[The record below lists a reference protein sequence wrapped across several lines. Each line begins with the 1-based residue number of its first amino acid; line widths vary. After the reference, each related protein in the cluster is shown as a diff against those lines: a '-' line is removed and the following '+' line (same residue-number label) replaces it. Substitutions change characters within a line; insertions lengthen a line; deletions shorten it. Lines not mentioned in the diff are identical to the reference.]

1 MALRIALLAAASALL
16 ASAPAFAQEA
26 CKTTPIGKPLSVAEM
41 YRTAAERAKAWKP
54 DAKLTSMGT
63 TTMGQLK
70 PDGTA
75 AGWHLVFYSAA
86 ADSWVSIDAGS
97 GFLTCAAYPGKA
109 GQLNKLNPDFFLD
122 GKALYAIAKQ
132 HGADLIAQGYDV
144 VLGTASA
151 PPPSD
156 RHATWRINFSKEGA
170 KDARLHIVI
179 DANTGK
185 VEKVLN

>member
-1 MALRIALLAAASALL
+1 MALRIALLAAAVALL
-16 ASAPAFAQEA
+16 VAAPVAAQEA
-26 CKTTPIGKPLSVAEM
+26 CKTTPVAKPLSVAEM
-41 YRTAAERAKAWKP
+41 YKLASERAKAWKP
-54 DAKLTSMGT
+54 DAKVTSIGT

-75 AGWHLVFYSAA
+75 AGWHLIFYSEA
-86 ADSWVSIDAGS
+86 ADSWASIDVGN
-97 GFLTCAAYPGKA
+97 GFLTCAAYPGKV
-109 GQLNKLNPDFFLD
+109 GRLNKLNPEFFLD
-122 GKALYAIAKQ
+122 GKALYAIAKE
-132 HGADLIAQGYDV
+132 HGADLIAQGYEV

-156 RHATWRINFSKEGA
+156 RHATWRINYSKEGA

-185 VEKVLN
+185 VEKVLR

>member
-1 MALRIALLAAASALL
+1 MAMRITCVAFAGALFAAS
-16 ASAPAFAQEA
+16 PAFAQEA
-26 CKTTPIGKPLSVAEM
+26 CKTTPVSKPLSVADM
-41 YRTAAERAKAWKP
+41 YKMAAERAKAWKP
-54 DAKLTSMGT
+54 DAKVTSIGT

-75 AGWHLVFYSAA
+75 AGWHLVFYSEA
-86 ADSWVSIDAGS
+86 ADSWASIDVGN
-97 GFLTCAAYPGKA
+97 GFLTCAAYPGKV
-109 GQLNKLNPDFFLD
+109 GRWNLVKPDFFLD
-122 GKALYAIAKQ
+122 GKALYAIAKE
-132 HGADLIAQGYDV
+132 HGADLIAQGYEV
-144 VLGTASA
+144 VLGTAAA